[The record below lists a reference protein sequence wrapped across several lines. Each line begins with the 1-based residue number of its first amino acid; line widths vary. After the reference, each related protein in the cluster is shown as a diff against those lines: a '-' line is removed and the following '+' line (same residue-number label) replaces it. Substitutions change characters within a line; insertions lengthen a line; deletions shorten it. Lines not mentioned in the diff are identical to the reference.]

1 MLGVVH
7 GTWAGVETD
16 WLRWLTTDG
25 QVVPTA
31 QERESARANAEAA
44 RATRAE
50 ARAEEAL
57 RRVAELEAQLGKG

>member
-31 QERESARANAEAA
+31 QEREAARADREAA
-44 RATRAE
+44 RAE
-50 ARAEEAL
+50 AAL
-57 RRVAELEAQLGKG
+57 RRVAELEAQLAKR